1 MDLNPE
7 KTFTSALHLK
17 HQVLDSINL
26 KLQFQ
31 AFKIEGFKMTR
42 TKNFE
47 CKDKNNS
54 VRAHLIPSRF
64 SERETVSNRG
74 DNRISPML

>member
-17 HQVLDSINL
+17 HQEPDSINL

-31 AFKIEGFKMTR
+31 AF
-42 TKNFE
+42 
-47 CKDKNNS
+47 
-54 VRAHLIPSRF
+54 
-64 SERETVSNRG
+64 NRG
-74 DNRISPML
+74 I